1 MMKKNIL
8 YLALIVILSS
18 CATSRM
24 VIYNGVKMP
33 MNEAAQLHYAE
44 GEKLY
49 QYKNYA
55 AADEKFKT
63 LIRDFKYSDYAD
75 NALWRRAQ
83 IAELQKQYD
92 NAYLHLKTLIQNYP
106 DSDLK
111 YKALYKTGEYALK
124 NNDELLALSYFSKVP
139 VSQVPLSRRSF
150 LNNNVEALSTKN
162 NDFASLSSWYILNF
176 YDVNSSPSYRV
187 NLQKKIVDSISKIGS
202 ISELD
207 TVLYPN
213 NQTFPKGYL
222 AFQKAKIYLD
232 QENNDQK
239 SKRAFYDF
247 IAQFPSHAY
256 IPKAYNYL
264 KSMGEDG
271 STNSSNETIHI
282 GLMVPLTGP
291 KAHIG
296 QQITK
301 GVILAQ
307 DIFQARYPNAPKIK
321 LLIQDTKGEEQ
332 QSIIAFE
339 KLMQNNVRPSLVIG
353 PCYQNT
359 TQAIEPM
366 LEDHRVPVF
375 SLSSSE
381 KINLNNPWLFRN
393 SLTKSEQALGLAY
406 LAKHVLQI
414 KRVAILYPDNSY
426 GQEFLQL
433 SQAAFKEYN
442 IDLAKYESYQTDQ
455 SDLTTAVRK
464 LVGILPH
471 EDRKAEICPE
481 YVAQERTKKWLLKP
495 STKRCYAK
503 DNLPPIINF
512 EAIFIPDGAQR
523 AKRIFPTLRYYNVSG
538 VTLLGTNLWDT
549 DNFIDHNIKNAAQ
562 GSIILS
568 AFYKD
573 KRAPHV
579 QSFVQN
585 FYNKFKSEPGI
596 LSAQAYDTASIAL
609 STIFNQNPRSS
620 SELNRDL
627 RQIKNF
633 AGVTGEIY
641 INNNGETR
649 RKLTPLL
656 IDGNKFKELY

>member
-1 MMKKNIL
+1 MKKNIL
-8 YLALIVILSS
+8 YLVLAFIISS
-18 CATSRM
+18 CASSKM
-24 VIYNGVKMP
+24 VVYNGVKMP
-33 MNEAAQLHYAE
+33 LNEAAKLHYAE

-63 LIRDFKYSDYAD
+63 LIREFKYSNYAD

-83 IAELQKQYD
+83 IAEQQRQYD
-92 NAYLHLKTLIQNYP
+92 SAYVYLRTLIQDYP

-124 NNDELLALSYFSKVP
+124 NNDELLALNYFSKVP
-139 VSQVPLSRRSF
+139 VSQVALSRRSF
-150 LNNNVEALSTKN
+150 LNNNVEALANKN

-176 YDVNSSPSYRV
+176 YDASSSPSYRI
-187 NLQKKIVDSISKIGS
+187 NLQKKIIATISKINS
-202 ISELD
+202 QAELNAVIHPD
-207 TVLYPN
+207 

-222 AFQKAKIYLD
+222 SFQKAKIYLD
-232 QENNDQK
+232 QENNEQK

-247 IAQFPSHAY
+247 IAQYPNHSY
-256 IPKAYNYL
+256 IPKAYKYL
-264 KSMGEDG
+264 KSLGAEG
-271 STNSSNETIHI
+271 STQTSTETIHI

-296 QQITK
+296 QQISK

-307 DIFQARYPNAPKIK
+307 DIFQARYPNAPKVK
-321 LLIQDTKGEEQ
+321 LLIQDTRGDAQ
-332 QSIIAFE
+332 QSIIAYE
-339 KLMQNNVRPSLVIG
+339 KLMQNSIRPTLIIG
-353 PCYQNT
+353 PCYQET

-366 LEDHRVPVF
+366 LEDYRVPVF

-414 KRVAILYPDNSY
+414 KRVAVLYPDNSY

-433 SQAAFKEYN
+433 SQAAFKDYG
-442 IDLAKYESYQTDQ
+442 IDMVKYESYQTDQ
-455 SDLTTAVRK
+455 SDLTDAVRK
-464 LVGILPH
+464 LVGILPY
-471 EDRKAEICPE
+471 EDRKAEICPD
-481 YVAQERTKKWLLKP
+481 YVAQERTKQWLLKP
-495 STKRCYAK
+495 ETTKRCYAK
-503 DNLPPIINF
+503 NNLPPIINF

-538 VTLLGTNLWDT
+538 VTLLGTNLWDVE
-549 DNFIDHNIKNAAQ
+549 NFIDRNTKKAAQ

-568 AFYKD
+568 AFYKN

-585 FYNKFKSEPGI
+585 FYNKFKQEPGI
-596 LSAQAYDTASIAL
+596 LSAQAYDTSSIVL
-609 STIFNQNPRSS
+609 STLFNQAPRSS
-620 SELNRDL
+620 SDLSRSL
-627 RQIKNF
+627 RQTKNF

-641 INNNGETR
+641 INNDGETR

-656 IDGNKFKELY
+656 VDGDKFKELY

>member
-8 YLALIVILSS
+8 YLTLILILSS
-18 CATSRM
+18 CATSKM
-24 VIYNGVKMP
+24 VVYNGVKMP
-33 MNEAAQLHYAE
+33 ANEAARLHYAE
-44 GEKLY
+44 AEKLY

-55 AADEKFKT
+55 AADEKFKN
-63 LIRDFKYSDYAD
+63 LINEFKYSDYAD

-83 IAELQKQYD
+83 IAELLKQYD
-92 NAYLHLKTLIQNYP
+92 SAYVHLQALLQNHP

-124 NNDELLALSYFSKVP
+124 NNDELLALNYFSKIP
-139 VSQVPLSRRSF
+139 LSQVALSRRSF
-150 LNNNVEALSTKN
+150 LNNNVEALANKN
-162 NDFASLSSWYILNF
+162 KDFASLASWHILNF
-176 YDVNSSPSYRV
+176 YDVNSSPSYRI
-187 NLQKKIVDSISKIGS
+187 NIQKKIVDSISQINT
-202 ISELD
+202 IAELN
-207 TVLYPN
+207 TVVYPD
-213 NQTFPKGYL
+213 NQNFPKGYL

-232 QENNDQK
+232 QENNEQK
-239 SKRAFYDF
+239 SKRAFFDF
-247 IAQFPSHAY
+247 IAQYPNHSY
-256 IPKAYNYL
+256 IPKAYSYL
-264 KSMGEDG
+264 KSMGED
-271 STNSSNETIHI
+271 STARHSDETIHI

-296 QQITK
+296 QQISK

-332 QSIIAFE
+332 QSVIAFE
-339 KLMQNNVRPSLVIG
+339 KLMQNEVRPTLVIG
-353 PCYQNT
+353 PCYENT
-359 TQAIEPM
+359 TQAIEP
-366 LEDHRVPVF
+366 LLDDYRVPVF

-381 KINLNNPWLFRN
+381 SINLNNAWLLRN

-414 KRVAILYPDNSY
+414 KRVAVLYPDNSY

-433 SQAAFKEYN
+433 SKAAFKDYN
-442 IDLAKYESYQTDQ
+442 IDLVKHESYQTDQ

-471 EDRKAEICPE
+471 EDRKSEICPD
-481 YVAQERTKKWLLKP
+481 YVAQERTKRWLLKP

-549 DNFIDHNIKNAAQ
+549 DDFIDHNIKNAAQ

-568 AFYKD
+568 AFYKN

-609 STIFNQNPRSS
+609 STIFNNPPRSS
-620 SELNRDL
+620 ADLNRSL

-656 IDGNKFKELY
+656 IDGDKFKELY